1 MRTPKSNIE
10 KSKVNR
16 SNETSFKSKFSNQ
29 RKIIL
34 VLGMVNSNRRFNYN
48 IKAKNYA
55 KKFGQAMRD
64 QRRIAALSKHGY
76 KIYSLDNKHDPI
88 EDKHCN
94 ANFNDSRK
102 LLLSL
107 KEQAVFPVALGA
119 DNIILDY
126 FFVPVKIIIYIYI

>member
-34 VLGMVNSNRRFNYN
+34 VLGMVNSNRKFNYN

-55 KKFGQAMRD
+55 NKFGQAMRD

-88 EDKHCN
+88 QDKQRIILIYLMGR
-94 ANFNDSRK
+94 ARVK
-102 LLLSL
+102 LLDASL
-107 KEQAVFPVALGA
+107 AYVT
-119 DNIILDY
+119 
-126 FFVPVKIIIYIYI
+126 